1 MSTQLDLAL
10 LVAILIGVAIY
21 LCLSSRF
28 HRVLLGFLLLSNGA
42 NLAVLGMS
50 GDPAGKRAA
59 MMGVASSRAP
69 VDPLPQA
76 LILTAIVI
84 GFSVAAYLTVLLY
97 RIYTEGKNATRSGL
111 DDPQTEGG
119 EGSAS

>member
-21 LCLSSRF
+21 LCLSPRF

-50 GDPAGKRAA
+50 GDPAGKGAA
-59 MMGVASSRAP
+59 LIGDAP
-69 VDPLPQA
+69 TRPSVDPLPQA

-97 RIYTEGKNATRSGL
+97 RIYTDGKDATLAGL
-111 DDPQTEGG
+111 NDPESHG
-119 EGSAS
+119 EKGSVS

>member
-10 LVAILIGVAIY
+10 LVAVLIGVAIY

-50 GDPAGKRAA
+50 GDPAGKGAA
-59 MMGVASSRAP
+59 LMGDAQSRPP

-97 RIYTEGKNATRSGL
+97 RIYTDGRNATLAGL
-111 DDPQTEGG
+111 NDPETEDGK
-119 EGSAS
+119 GSAS